1 MFIKVPSNLS
11 RSTVLSHDVGGEVK
25 NVLCVCVA
33 FNSECCKHPYVHPN
47 ETIASLC
54 RWLPARSQPS
64 GQPPKPG
71 AAGSGG

>member
-33 FNSECCKHPYVHPN
+33 FNS
-47 ETIASLC
+47 
-54 RWLPARSQPS
+54 
-64 GQPPKPG
+64 
-71 AAGSGG
+71 